1 MLDAIIDGRPNKVI
15 AHELSLDVRTIEAH
29 RMRLMRRLGVRTM
42 VEAVRLGTLARF
54 GTWTTPSPI
63 LR

>member
-15 AHELSLDVRTIEAH
+15 AYELSLDVRTIEAH
-29 RMRLMRRLGVRTM
+29 RTRLMRRLGVRTM

-54 GTWTTPSPI
+54 GAWTTPSPI
-63 LR
+63 QW